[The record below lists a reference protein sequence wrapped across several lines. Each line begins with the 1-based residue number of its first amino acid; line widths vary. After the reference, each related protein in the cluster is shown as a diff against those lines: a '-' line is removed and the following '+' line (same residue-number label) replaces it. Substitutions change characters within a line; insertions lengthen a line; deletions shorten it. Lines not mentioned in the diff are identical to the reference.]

1 MMTSKYDSLTLD
13 CTLPLEF
20 LLTPP
25 TSLESFKLLARVDY
39 GYRATREL
47 TQREEPFS
55 EWDQPVTIAQP

>member
-1 MMTSKYDSLTLD
+1 MTSKYDSLTLD

-47 TQREEPFS
+47 TQRDEPFS
-55 EWDQPVTIAQP
+55 